1 MNRLGRAFSRLPIRA
16 KLLYGYTS
24 AGLLVVAAGSL
35 VLFLV
40 LRSVIE
46 RDIERQL
53 ATTTTAILN
62 LVRTSVDTS
71 IRNHLRAVAEK
82 NLDVVRH
89 FHALAARGAITEGE
103 AKARAAEVLLSQ
115 SIGSTGYL
123 YCVDNKG
130 FIQVHPRAEL
140 VGADLSGYS
149 FIQDQMRRKEGY
161 AEYAWA
167 NPGEAAPRAK
177 ALYMTHFAPWDWIIS
192 ASSYRDEFRD
202 LVRVDDFRERI
213 LSITFGETGYPYVM
227 DFDGTLI
234 IHPALEGTN
243 IADSTDS
250 SGRKFIREVLE
261 RRDGTIVYPWQ
272 NPGEPEPREKLVV
285 FNSIPEMRWIVASSS
300 YLEEFRR
307 PLRLLS
313 YVTAGMA
320 AGMVLLLVPLTW
332 WIGSAVTRPLAPLM
346 DGLAAGAQG
355 DLTRR
360 MDEAQ
365 GGEFGRLAA
374 YYNHFMDRLEESH
387 RRLAESEE
395 KYRSIFEQAM
405 EGIFQSRPGGTFI
418 SVNPAMAAIFGY
430 AGPEEMRA
438 EVNDIGAQ
446 VYADPADR
454 DRFLGLMA
462 AQGRVSGLEVRFLR
476 RDRSVFWG
484 ELSARCV
491 LGEDG
496 RPRYLEGMVKDVTAQ
511 REALQALTRAKEEA
525 EAASRLKSDFLS
537 MVSHE
542 MRTPLTSVSGFAK
555 MARKQLGTKVRPA
568 LAPADD
574 KALRAVSRLEDNL
587 DVILAESGRLARL
600 INDVLD
606 LSRLESGDLPLDQQ
620 PTRPGDL
627 AVHARDAA
635 LDATREK
642 GLVLEL
648 RVAEGLPRVLADPE
662 RIRQVLGHLL
672 DNAVKFTA
680 DGHITLGAVLRDGAV
695 EFSVRDT
702 GPGIPPESLER
713 VFEHFTQLGDVL
725 TDKPRG
731 TGLGLAI
738 CRSIVRL
745 HHGRIWA
752 ESAPGT
758 GSTFRFTLPLAA
770 PEAG

>member
-40 LRSVIE
+40 LRGVIE
-46 RDIERQL
+46 RDIARQL

-71 IRNHLRAVAEK
+71 IRNHLRAAAEK
-82 NLDVVRH
+82 NLDVVRY
-89 FHALAARGAITEGE
+89 FHALAASGAITEEE

-123 YCVDNKG
+123 YCIDSKG

-140 VGADLSGYS
+140 LGADLSS
-149 FIQDQMRRKEGY
+149 NAFIQEQMRRKEGY
-161 AEYAWA
+161 VEYDWA

-192 ASSYRDEFRD
+192 ASSYRDEFRG

-213 LSITFGETGYPYVM
+213 LSISFGETGYPYVM

-250 SGRKFIREVLE
+250 SGRTFIREVLE

-272 NPGEPEPREKLVV
+272 NPGEPGPREKLVV
-285 FNSIPEMRWIVASSS
+285 FNAIPEMRWIVASSS

-320 AGMVLLLVPLTW
+320 AGMVLLLLPLTW

-346 DGLAAGAQG
+346 EGLAAGAEG

-360 MDEAQ
+360 MDEDQA
-365 GGEFGRLAA
+365 GEFGRLAA
-374 YYNHFMDRLEESH
+374 YYNHFMDRLAESH

-395 KYRSIFEQAM
+395 KYRTIFEQAM
-405 EGIFQSRPGGTFI
+405 EGIFQSRPEGTLL
-418 SVNPAMAAIFGY
+418 SANPAMAAIFGY
-430 AGPEEMRA
+430 SRPEDMLA
-438 EVNDIGAQ
+438 EVSDICSQG
-446 VYADPADR
+446 YANPADR
-454 DRFLGLMA
+454 ERIFSLLSRQDRIAG
-462 AQGRVSGLEVRFLR
+462 VEVRFLR
-476 RDRSVFWG
+476 RDGSAFWG
-484 ELSARCV
+484 EISARAV
-491 LGEDG
+491 RREDG
-496 RPRYLEGMVKDVTAQ
+496 SILFMEGMVKDVTAQ

-525 EAASRLKSDFLS
+525 EAASRLKSGFLS

-555 MARKQLGTKVRPA
+555 MARKQLGAKVRPA
-568 LAPADD
+568 LDPADD

-627 AVHARDAA
+627 AVQARDAA

-642 GLVLEL
+642 GLILEL

-662 RIRQVLGHLL
+662 RILQVLGHLL

-680 DGHITLGAVLRDGAV
+680 GGRITLGAELRDGAV

-702 GPGIPPESLER
+702 GQGIPAESLER

-725 TDKPRG
+725 TDKPPG

-752 ESAPGT
+752 ESAPGA
-758 GSTFRFTLPLAA
+758 GSVFRFTLPPAA
-770 PEAG
+770 PEAC